1 MTIAIYLFFVKKKW
15 ANPGLFSVYFRLFKQ
30 TLKFLQQ
37 INVKNVHEVSSTGIQ
52 THNLMITSLPPYP
65 LDQGLIFYS
74 LRLGWTPS
82 FILVREYSIT
92 S

>member
-37 INVKNVHEVSSTGIQ
+37 INVKMSIQ
-52 THNLMITSLPPYP
+52 YP
-65 LDQGLIFYS
+65 APGSELTTF
-74 LRLGWTPS
+74 
-82 FILVREYSIT
+82 
-92 S
+92 